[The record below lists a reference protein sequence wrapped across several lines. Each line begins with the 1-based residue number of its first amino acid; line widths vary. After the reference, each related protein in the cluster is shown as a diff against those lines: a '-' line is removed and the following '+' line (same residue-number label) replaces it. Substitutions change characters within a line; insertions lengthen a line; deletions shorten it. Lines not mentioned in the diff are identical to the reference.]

1 MTKLRLALAALL
13 VGLVASAPVPAA
25 PPPRGPYEPY
35 AFLIGSWDFG
45 PESGGPAQG
54 RMLFRWGP
62 GKSYIW
68 FATSLLADGKELPH
82 FEGLLMWN
90 GDRKDLDMLVA
101 LELNGAGA
109 QEQGTVSVKP
119 DGIVVREITSIA
131 PTGTKG
137 RFRQTFQASGPDRI
151 RTTVMRETARGWVA
165 TFPGSD
171 RLVMTRRKEGAG
183 GA

>member
-1 MTKLRLALAALL
+1 MTKHRIVLPALFFGLAA
-13 VGLVASAPVPAA
+13 ATTPAA
-25 PPPRGPYEPY
+25 PPPASPYAPY

-68 FATSLLADGKELPH
+68 FATSLLADGKEEPH

-90 GDRKDLDMLVA
+90 GARKDLDMLVA

-109 QEQGTVSVKP
+109 QEQGTLSVQP
-119 DGIVVREITSIA
+119 DGSAVREITSIA
-131 PTGTKG
+131 PTGAKG
-137 RFRQTFQASGPDRI
+137 RFRQTFKALGPDRI
-151 RTTVMRETARGWVA
+151 QTQVLRETAQGWVA

-171 RLVMTRRKEGAG
+171 RLVMVRRKKIDD
-183 GA
+183 